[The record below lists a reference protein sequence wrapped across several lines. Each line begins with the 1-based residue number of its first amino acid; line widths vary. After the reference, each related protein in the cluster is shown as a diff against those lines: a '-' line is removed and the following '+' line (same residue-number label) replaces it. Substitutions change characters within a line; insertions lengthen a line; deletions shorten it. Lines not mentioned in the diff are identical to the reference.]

1 MKENK
6 LKPGNTVETIWV
18 NIDCGNVG
26 YRYVDEYQLVDQYTA
41 QTAGILKNFPN
52 EYEFF
57 CGRKF
62 QWNDKTKQYEYFSM
76 NVIVVKFC
84 VEKQNFYV
92 AGENFYTAVE
102 RAILMQNYISK
113 KQKERSK

>member
-6 LKPGNTVETIWV
+6 LKPGNTVETIWL
-18 NIDCGNVG
+18 NIDGGNVG
-26 YRYVDEYQLVDQYTA
+26 YGYVDEYQLVDQYTA
-41 QTAGILKNFPN
+41 QTVGILRNFPD
-52 EYEFF
+52 EYKFF

-62 QWNDKTKQYEYFSM
+62 QWNDKTEQYEYFSM
-76 NVIVVKFC
+76 NVIVEFFVGQQK
-84 VEKQNFYV
+84 FYV
-92 AGENFYTAVE
+92 AGENFYIAVE